1 MAEPPVPQRSRSRPG
16 SRCAEGR
23 SALRSPALPL
33 DMPHLG
39 RSRWT
44 YAHCAHRHGLGLD
57 MPDLGAQQPRWTC
70 PTVAAAAGHMPIVL
84 IGTGSDW
91 TCPPVGRGAPAGHA
105 PPSPQPLD
113 ICPLCSSVR
122 ARTGHVQRLARRAL
136 LQLPRLSVRGSRKL
150 AVRSPAAGSSVR
162 RGTRRRAA
170 SLKAAGA
177 SSSKGNWGSECLL
190 VKTFSRSGVKDF
202 GAVPPGLWR
211 TPHGDANHE
220 RNLPSGIRRYPQ
232 APWPQS
238 G

>member
-16 SRCAEGR
+16 SRCAKGR
-23 SALRSPALPL
+23 SALRSPALPAAGHAPPWPQPLDICPLCSLAQARTGHVRPLATGLRL
-33 DMPHLG
+33 DMPHLR

-44 YAHCAHRHGLGLD
+44 YAHCAHRHGLELD
-57 MPDLGAQQPRWTC
+57 MSNGWLGGHCCNFPDVGAWIPETGRWESRGRFIGPLRN
-70 PTVAAAAGHMPIVL
+70 PTP
-84 IGTGSDW
+84 
-91 TCPPVGRGAPAGHA
+91 
-105 PPSPQPLD
+105 
-113 ICPLCSSVR
+113 
-122 ARTGHVQRLARRAL
+122 
-136 LQLPRLSVRGSRKL
+136 
-150 AVRSPAAGSSVR
+150 
-162 RGTRRRAA
+162 RRAA

-177 SSSKGNWGSECLL
+177 SSSKGNWESECLL
-190 VKTFSRSGVKDF
+190 VETFSRSGVKDF